1 MLVLQ
6 HCRGIEQIDVDSDS
20 SSDSEFKAD
29 GALPE
34 NSHRMVS
41 YTNLTYIGGKVIL
54 FLRMTQLF
62 FGRHLKGIQQYDPA
76 EPDQFLFS
84 IFSSA

>member
-6 HCRGIEQIDVDSDS
+6 HCRGDEQIDVDSGS

-34 NSHRMVS
+34 YSHRMVS
-41 YTNLTYIGGKVIL
+41 NSNLTYIGGTVIL
-54 FLRMTQLF
+54 FF
-62 FGRHLKGIQQYDPA
+62 
-76 EPDQFLFS
+76 
-84 IFSSA
+84 